1 MSSPSHVIVFGG
13 HGVAGSAITDRLARD
28 EAWEVTTVSRRED
41 AAAPRHLSLDLAD
54 PGKTR
59 EGLAQV
65 AGGVTHVVYAA
76 YVERATMTET
86 IAPNQAM
93 FVNALDGLAEAG
105 APLERVIVIGGG
117 KSYGEHLGAYKTPAK
132 ESDPPLLAPIFYSH
146 QEAALAERAA
156 TAGFGWT
163 VLRPDLVIGPGTGA
177 PMSLLNCIAVL
188 ATLAREAGAP
198 LRFPGA
204 AGAWTALHQITDARL
219 LASAVAW
226 ALTAPSAANEIF
238 NITNG
243 DLFRWQHVW
252 PELAEAFDLPSGPPQ
267 PMTLAEE
274 LTDYG
279 TTWDAA
285 VARHGL
291 QPTPYEQAASW
302 PFADAVW
309 GSAFDM
315 VQSTVK
321 VRQAGFHDAVDSHDC
336 LVENIRRMREARF
349 AS

>member
-13 HGVAGSAITDRLARD
+13 HGVTGSAIADRLAHD
-28 EAWEVTTVSRRED
+28 GLDVTTVSRRED
-41 AAAPRHLSLDLAD
+41 VAAPRHLPLDLAD
-54 PGKTR
+54 PQMTLDRLGQ
-59 EGLAQV
+59 LADD
-65 AGGVTHVVYAA
+65 VTHVVYAA
-76 YVERATMTET
+76 YVERPTMTET
-86 IAPNQAM
+86 IAPNLEM
-93 FVNALDGLAEAG
+93 FVSALDGLVAAG
-105 APLERVIVIGGG
+105 APLERVVMIGGG

-132 ESDPPLLAPIFYSH
+132 ESDRPLLAPVFYTQ
-146 QEAALAERAA
+146 QETVLAERAV
-156 TAGFGWT
+156 TEGFKWT
-163 VLRPDLVIGPGTGA
+163 VLRPDLVIGPGAGA

-226 ALTAPSAANEIF
+226 ALTAPAASGEVF
-238 NITNG
+238 NVTNG

-252 PELAEAFDLPSGPPQ
+252 PDLAAAFDIESGPPQ

-274 LTDYG
+274 LAGYAE
-279 TTWDAA
+279 TWDAA

-302 PFADAVW
+302 AFADAVW

-321 VRQAGFHDAVDSHDC
+321 IRQAGFPDVIDSHDC
-336 LVENIRRMREARF
+336 LVENIRRLREVRF
-349 AS
+349 VP